1 MSEVAV
7 AKGEQARALFEQGY
21 NCAQA
26 TFLTFCQEAGM
37 PFEQALRLTS
47 SFGGGMGR
55 LREVCGAVTGMFMAA
70 GLIYGPDDP
79 TDDAAKKAHYARIQ
93 QLAADFKARNGT
105 IICRELLGLQE
116 QVSDPTPLA
125 AHPGLLPEAPLWRVH
140 PGRGGAVRRLPAGP
154 SRARPERSGGR

>member
-1 MSEVAV
+1 MSEVIV

-116 QVSDPTPLA
+116 QVSDPTPSPRTPAYYQKRRCGAFIQGAAEQFAAYLQ
-125 AHPGLLPEAPLWRVH
+125 AHPAPD
-140 PGRGGAVRRLPAGP
+140 RGGQ
-154 SRARPERSGGR
+154 GGR